1 MAEADPWQFLE
12 AGAVGRADK
21 PTGRRQHQRK
31 GSRRREEAD
40 SFGCPRLLSSAATSE
55 KHVRAG
61 HPRHYLFQRTAR
73 CHAGTPGGVGWEKS
87 PMGRVG
93 WNPRKWTLCLVPNAF
108 LFSSSYCRRRRE
120 ESHLFE

>member
-12 AGAVGRADK
+12 AGAMGQGAKR
-21 PTGRRQHQRK
+21 TCQRSLPRK
-31 GSRRREEAD
+31 CSRRREEAD
-40 SFGCPRLLSSAATSE
+40 FFERPRLLTSAATSE

-73 CHAGTPGGVGWEKS
+73 RHAGTPGGLGWEKLR
-87 PMGRVG
+87 MVRVG
-93 WNPRKWTLCLVPNAF
+93 CHPRKWTLCLVPNAF
-108 LFSSSYCRRRRE
+108 LFTSSYCRRRRE